1 MRNNEQILQ
10 DVRLPS
16 ENLSYFYNSSFN
28 ECRIHY
34 GKASEQRQVEPLVGG
49 RLNFSEGVVF
59 SVAARPF
66 TIADDVVIGHFE
78 RLFFKNQA

>member
-1 MRNNEQILQ
+1 VRNNEQILQ
-10 DVRLPS
+10 GVRLPS

-28 ECRIHY
+28 ECRIHH

-49 RLNFSEGVVF
+49 RLNFSEGVG
-59 SVAARPF
+59 VAARPF